1 MAPVGA
7 LALPGPL
14 DDREGHEQAEREC
27 RVVTGALRIITT
39 GMLVRTRS
47 YHRWL
52 ETKHAS
58 SVDYDR
64 LDHKRQ
70 ESIGNGAITMRNTS
84 STKTVALSVGGG
96 GFGLLRRHFEL

>member
-7 LALPGPL
+7 LALPGPQ
-14 DDREGHEQAEREC
+14 DDREGHGQEEREC
-27 RVVTGALRIITT
+27 RVYRCTQGYRDARDDDA
-39 GMLVRTRS
+39 

-52 ETKHAS
+52 ESKHAS

-70 ESIGNGAITMRNTS
+70 ENIGNGAITMRNTS
-84 STKTVALSVGGG
+84 ITKTVALCVGGG
-96 GFGLLRRHFEL
+96 GFGLRRRHFEL